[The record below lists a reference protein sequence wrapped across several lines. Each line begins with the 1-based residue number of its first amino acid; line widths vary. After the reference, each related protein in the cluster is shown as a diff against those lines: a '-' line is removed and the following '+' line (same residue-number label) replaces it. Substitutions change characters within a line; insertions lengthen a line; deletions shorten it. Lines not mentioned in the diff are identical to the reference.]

1 LKTSEAIDA
10 LIMGFEYEVKSE
22 LLRHEICYSLG
33 QMEVSKKKKAVVQAF
48 LEKVVSEPSHSD
60 FVKHEAIEALEVF
73 NEDLAMKVL
82 EELKDKQSGIVY
94 ETYYLKK
101 KQIEWEKETDRGKS
115 EGIEIEESLFD
126 TKEPVVWYNYKADQR
141 YADVGFLQEIL
152 LDNVTYDIFERYRAL
167 ITLREINTEDS
178 LMAIC
183 QCFMDSH
190 LNCSDLLKH
199 QAAFVLR

>member
-1 LKTSEAIDA
+1 M
-10 LIMGFEYEVKSE
+10 IMGFEYEVKSE

-33 QMEVSKKKKAVVQAF
+33 QMEISKKKKAVVQAF

-101 KQIEWEKETDRGKS
+101 KQIEWE
-115 EGIEIEESLFD
+115 
-126 TKEPVVWYNYKADQR
+126 
-141 YADVGFLQEIL
+141 
-152 LDNVTYDIFERYRAL
+152 
-167 ITLREINTEDS
+167 
-178 LMAIC
+178 
-183 QCFMDSH
+183 
-190 LNCSDLLKH
+190 
-199 QAAFVLR
+199 